1 MYRNLTRTTI
11 VFCHE
16 LLSEKLIIMTGEEVI
31 RVGILKLGCIGAAG
45 LIEYVLDE
53 RAERNDIEVRSF
65 TSGAK
70 MDEASADDTVKYLI
84 DYKPAFAIV
93 ISPNAALPGPTKAR
107 ETLLGASIPTL
118 TISDDP
124 SRKAFYKK
132 NEEGKKVATA
142 PEGQGFLV
150 LKADSMI
157 GARKEFLDPSEMVLF
172 NADMLKVLAITG
184 YMRLVTEVVEN
195 AITAAKEGKAPE
207 FPKKTI
213 NAKKAVKAAGFT
225 NPYAHAKA
233 YAAAIIAE
241 KVADVTT
248 EGCFKT
254 KEPEKYI
261 PLVAAGHELLRAAAI
276 LADEARE
283 LEKGQ
288 DTVLRTPHGSKGK
301 LASKTGLMDK
311 PK

>member
-1 MYRNLTRTTI
+1 M
-11 VFCHE
+11 
-16 LLSEKLIIMTGEEVI
+16 SGEEVI

-45 LIEYVLDE
+45 LIEYVIDE
-53 RAERNDIEVRSF
+53 RAERKDIEVRSF

-70 MDEASADDTVKYLI
+70 MDEASAEDTVKYLI
-84 DYKPAFAIV
+84 DYKPAFVIV
-93 ISPNAALPGPTKAR
+93 VSPNAALPGPTKAR
-107 ETLLGASIPTL
+107 EALLGASLPTL
-118 TISDDP
+118 SISDEP

-150 LKADSMI
+150 LTADSMI
-157 GARKEFLDPSEMVLF
+157 GAKKEFLDPTEMVLF
-172 NADMLKVLAITG
+172 NADMLKVLAVTG
-184 YMRLVTEVVEN
+184 YMRLVTEVIED
-195 AITAAKEGKAPE
+195 AINAAKEGKAPE

-213 NAKKAVKAAGFT
+213 NAKKAVNAAGFT

-241 KVADVTT
+241 QVADVTT

-254 KEPEKYI
+254 KEMEKYI
-261 PLVAAGHELLRAAAI
+261 QLVAAGHEMLRAAAL

-283 LEKGQ
+283 MEKSG
-288 DTVLRTPHGSKGK
+288 DSVLRTSHGSSGK
-301 LASKTGLMDK
+301 ISSKTALLDK